1 MPLEEHLAHRMQ
13 NSAGVLLAFLFAG
26 AKYSRRSNLRMGGFI
41 LVQFESTFHHHE
53 ESLLAE
59 V

>member
-26 AKYSRRSNLRMGGFI
+26 AKYSKRSNLRKGGFI
-41 LVQFESTFHHHE
+41 LVQFESTFHHGE
-53 ESLLAE
+53 ESMA
-59 V
+59 VGV

>member
-1 MPLEEHLAHRMQ
+1 MPSEEHLAHWMQ
-13 NSAGVLLAFLFAG
+13 NSAGVLLAFLFTG
-26 AKYSRRSNLRMGGFI
+26 AKYLRRSNLRKGGFI

-53 ESLLAE
+53 ESMVAE